1 MQISGKLTT
10 LMLASILLT
19 ATGCKQTQHAAPA
32 RTDQQIASDIQAKLA
47 SENTL
52 QGQNIHPAVVNR
64 VATLSGIVSNNDVRT
79 LAGSDAG
86 SIDGVKTVVNDL
98 VLPSDQAELCT
109 PAPVRV
115 HHAIRHTKRQP
126 VMTTSVA
133 EPLPPAP
140 PLPARPMFV
149 RPVPVV
155 VVPPPPAFYPGPG
168 IYPYH
173 RAWRRGWVRPG
184 PRVVYARPY

>member
-1 MQISGKLTT
+1 MQIPGKLTT

-52 QGQNIHPAVVNR
+52 RGQNIHPAVANR

-79 LAGSDAG
+79 LAGSDTG
-86 SIDGVKTVVNDL
+86 SIDGVRTVVNDL
-98 VLPSDQAELCT
+98 VLPPDQAELCT

-115 HHAIRHTKRQP
+115 HHPVRHTRRQP
-126 VMTTSVA
+126 VMTASVA

-140 PLPARPMFV
+140 PPPARPMLV

-155 VVPPPPAFYPGPG
+155 VVPPPPVFYPGPG
-168 IYPYH
+168 IYPYR
-173 RAWRRGWVRPG
+173 RAWRRGWGRPG

>member
-1 MQISGKLTT
+1 MQIPGKLTT

-19 ATGCKQTQHAAPA
+19 VTGCKQTQHAASV
-32 RTDQQIASDIQAKLA
+32 RTDQQIASDIQAKLV
-47 SENTL
+47 SESTL
-52 QGQNIHPAVVNR
+52 RGQNIHPAVANR

-115 HHAIRHTKRQP
+115 HHAIRHTRRQP
-126 VMTTSVA
+126 VMTASVA

-140 PLPARPMFV
+140 PPPARPMFA

-155 VVPPPPAFYPGPG
+155 VVPPPPVFYPGPG

-173 RAWRRGWVRPG
+173 RAWRRGWGRPG

>member
-1 MQISGKLTT
+1 MQIPGKLTT
-10 LMLASILLT
+10 LMLASILL
-19 ATGCKQTQHAAPA
+19 AVTGCKTQHPASA
-32 RTDQQIASDIQAKLA
+32 RTDQQIANDIQAKLA
-47 SENTL
+47 SEGTL
-52 QGQNIHPAVVNR
+52 RGQNIHPAVANR

-79 LAGSDAG
+79 LAGSAAG

-98 VLPSDQAELCT
+98 VLPPDQAEVCP

-115 HHAIRHTKRQP
+115 HHPVRHARRQP
-126 VMTTSVA
+126 VMTASAT
-133 EPLPPAP
+133 EPLPPEP
-140 PLPARPMFV
+140 PPPARPMLV

-155 VVPPPPAFYPGPG
+155 VVPPPPGFYPGPG

-173 RAWRRGWVRPG
+173 RAWHRGWGRPG